1 MAALLALRFVAELA
15 MLGCLAYGG
24 WAIGD
29 DVLVSTALAIALPL
43 AAALAWGRWV
53 APRAAR
59 RLEDPRR
66 MGVEVALF
74 TVAVLVL
81 VLGDPGATWFGVA
94 TWAAW
99 LVSSPARGKEPTP
112 PGKSA

>member
-1 MAALLALRFVAELA
+1 

-24 WAIGD
+24 WAVGD
-29 DVLVSTALAIALPL
+29 GDVLVSSARAIALPL

-99 LVSSPARGKEPTP
+99 LVSSPARGKEPAP
-112 PGKSA
+112 PGRAPSAGRP

>member
-1 MAALLALRFVAELA
+1 

-24 WAIGD
+24 WAVAD

-99 LVSSPARGKEPTP
+99 LVSSPARGKEPAP
-112 PGKSA
+112 PGRAPSAGRP

>member
-1 MAALLALRFVAELA
+1 

-24 WAIGD
+24 WAVGD
-29 DVLVSTALAIALPL
+29 GDVLVSTALAIALPL